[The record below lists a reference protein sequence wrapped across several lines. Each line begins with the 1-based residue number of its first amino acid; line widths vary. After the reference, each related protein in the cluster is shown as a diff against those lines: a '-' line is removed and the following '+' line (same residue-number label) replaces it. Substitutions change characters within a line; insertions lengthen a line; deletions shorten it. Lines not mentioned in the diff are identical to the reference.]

1 MAGPHAGETKTAWD
15 DAPDGLALVDARGRF
30 VQVNLAGARLF
41 GQGRDRHR
49 GHCGAFRPGVHGQ
62 YRPGRAVRGRVERT
76 GDEVGGPGVRLPHAA
91 TVGLMAV
98 SCCR

>member
-41 GQGRDRHR
+41 GQGRDPTSWALWRLSSWR
-49 GHCGAFRPGVHGQ
+49 ARAVPARSGCSWT
-62 YRPGRAVRGRVERT
+62 GRANR
-76 GDEVGGPGVRLPHAA
+76 
-91 TVGLMAV
+91 
-98 SCCR
+98 